1 MPDGHSGK
9 RQFGCCNTG
18 YFGASLFWA
27 FGAGA
32 ACD

>member
-1 MPDGHSGK
+1 MALSGK
-9 RQFGCCNTG
+9 RQFGCCSTG